1 MESSEQPPVAVEE
14 ELNRVEL
21 IEMVEDRYMERE
33 KDQWMDIDVVGL
45 RKMYGKR
52 NSPHVAYICMDEAKQ
67 DVLNVF
73 LDRME
78 AGELSERVYD
88 LTSEIILQI
97 NSAEYSTW
105 EWRWRCLSHLMEK
118 RGHREMVHLEKELM
132 RSVATSNP
140 KNYQLWN
147 YRRKLAVLVGPSCL
161 DDEMV
166 FTDGC
171 LQVDGKNYHAWA
183 HRQALIREFWS
194 DVVLRREQKFVV
206 DCLGKDCYNNS
217 AWTQK
222 AFLLDMMEARGCKS
236 CPEMYM
242 DEMQSTMSHLEHV
255 VDNESAWAFLKHIG
269 LYRAPSQEH
278 LEEYLRFCAK
288 MIKIHPNSI
297 EVGTAFLDYYKCVIL
312 QLKDTGAIDDIQSCE
327 RKIQSIQSKL
337 CLMMH

>member
-1 MESSEQPPVAVEE
+1 MESSETPVVAVEE

-21 IEMVEDRYMERE
+21 VEMSEDRYMERE
-33 KDQWMDIDVVGL
+33 KHRWMDIDVVGL

-52 NSPHVAYICMDEAKQ
+52 NSPHVAYICMDESKQ

-78 AGELSERVYD
+78 ANELSERVYD
-88 LTSEIILQI
+88 LTGEIILQI

-105 EWRWRCLSHLMEK
+105 EWRWRCLSHMIEK
-118 RGHREMVHLEKELM
+118 RGLEAMVHHEKELM

-147 YRRKLAVLVGPSCL
+147 YRRKLAVLVGPSCV
-161 DDEMV
+161 DEEMI

-171 LQVDGKNYHAWA
+171 LEVDGKNYHAWA

-194 DVVLRREQKFVV
+194 DSVLKREQKFVI

-222 AFLLDMMEARGCKS
+222 AFLLDMMEAHGCTS
-236 CPEMYM
+236 CHEMYM
-242 DEMQSTMSHLEHV
+242 DEMLSTMSHLERV
-255 VDNESAWAFLKHIG
+255 VDNDSAWAFLKHIG
-269 LYRAPSQEH
+269 LYRAPDKEH
-278 LEEYLRFCAK
+278 LEEYLRFCAEMVK
-288 MIKIHPNSI
+288 KHPNCI
-297 EVGTAFLDYYKCVIL
+297 EVGTALLDYYKCAIV
-312 QLKDTGAIDDIQSCE
+312 QLKNTGAEQDIQSCE
-327 RKIQSIQSKL
+327 RKIQSIQNKL
-337 CLMMH
+337 CLMMG

>member
-1 MESSEQPPVAVEE
+1 MESSETPVVAVEE

-21 IEMVEDRYMERE
+21 VEMSEDGYMERE
-33 KDQWMDIDVVGL
+33 KHRWMDIDVVGL

-52 NSPHVAYICMDEAKQ
+52 NSPHVAYICMDESKQ

-78 AGELSERVYD
+78 ANELSERVYD
-88 LTSEIILQI
+88 LTGEIISQI

-105 EWRWRCLSHLMEK
+105 EWRWRCLSHMIEK
-118 RGHREMVHLEKELM
+118 RGLEAMVHHEKELM

-147 YRRKLAVLVGPSCL
+147 YRRKLAVLVGPSCV
-161 DDEMV
+161 DEEMI

-171 LQVDGKNYHAWA
+171 LEVDGKNYHAWA

-194 DVVLRREQKFVV
+194 DSVLKREQKFVI

-222 AFLLDMMEARGCKS
+222 AFLLDMMEAHGCTS
-236 CPEMYM
+236 CHEMYM
-242 DEMQSTMSHLEHV
+242 DEMLSTMSHLERV
-255 VDNESAWAFLKHIG
+255 VDNDSAWAFLKHIG
-269 LYRAPSQEH
+269 LYRAPDKEH
-278 LEEYLRFCAK
+278 LEEYLRFCAEMVK
-288 MIKIHPNSI
+288 KHPNCI
-297 EVGTAFLDYYKCVIL
+297 EVGTALLDYYKCAIV
-312 QLKDTGAIDDIQSCE
+312 QLKNTGTDEDIQSCE
-327 RKIQSIQSKL
+327 RKIQSIQNKL
-337 CLMMH
+337 CLMMG